1 MSSASSSA
9 VNGTRPLRRH
19 ISWVQVRVQLV
30 LTSSCCNLGFEKSR
44 SRVIGELVELA
55 CFSRALAFYRV
66 LRTKVVCLCQ
76 TCEQNR
82 FVTSHGNMAPQITQQ
97 LYVLRYATKKIYNGD
112 GGRGSQLLAWSN
124 RDSWL
129 SVTWALHPG
138 GNVWQGQTTF
148 ACVANELFYSKHC
161 NFDFIDFKVW
171 PAFRLWRLLI
181 WIFSKGSIL

>member
-44 SRVIGELVELA
+44 SCVIGSWLN
-55 CFSRALAFYRV
+55 SRVSRV
-66 LRTKVVCLCQ
+66 PLPFTGWFCIQKLFVSAKHVNKTTDLWQ
-76 TCEQNR
+76 ATNR
-82 FVTSHGNMAPQITQQ
+82 SPNNCMYWGTPAQ
-97 LYVLRYATKKIYNGD
+97 RKYNGD
-112 GGRGSQLLAWSN
+112 GGRGSQSLAWSN

-129 SVTWALHPG
+129 SVTALHPG

-148 ACVANELFYSKHC
+148 ACVPNELFYSKHC

-181 WIFSKGSIL
+181 WI